1 MRENVITGISPE
13 EVAQQIN
20 MGYSRF
26 RKLFKEYTNV
36 SPAWFISELKF
47 QKAKNLLLN
56 SSMNVKEI
64 GYMVGYKDT
73 ADLENDD
80 K

>member
-1 MRENVITGISPE
+1 MAIYYECNQHYTDDTTIEKINQFRIIMRENVITGISPE

-36 SPAWFISELKF
+36 SPA
-47 QKAKNLLLN
+47 
-56 SSMNVKEI
+56 
-64 GYMVGYKDT
+64 
-73 ADLENDD
+73 
-80 K
+80 